1 MLPETIVLA
10 DMEAGLEH
18 LSWAGGTLRHADLL
32 LVVANPQVKSLLT
45 ASRTI
50 ALGRLLGIPE
60 IGLVGNRA
68 GDDDRHHLEAF
79 AGDHGASLLGVI
91 PEDEA
96 IIRADRAGHCLL
108 DIQPSASAVEAI
120 EALAAVIS
128 RADARSR
135 PRCTPFE

>member
-1 MLPETIVLA
+1 MLPETIVIA

-50 ALGRLLGIPE
+50 ALGRQLGIPE

-79 AGDHGASLLGVI
+79 AGDHGVNLLGVI

-96 IIRADRAGHCLL
+96 IIRADRAGRCLL
-108 DIQPSASAVEAI
+108 DIEPSASAVEAI
-120 EALAAVIS
+120 EALATVIP
-128 RADARSR
+128 RADARSG
-135 PRCTPFE
+135 PRSTP

>member
-1 MLPETIVLA
+1 MLPETIVVA

-18 LSWAGGTLRHADLL
+18 LSWAGGTLRHSDLL
-32 LVVANPQVKSLLT
+32 LVVANPQVKSLVT

-50 ALGRLLGIPE
+50 ALGRQLGIPV

-79 AGDHGASLLGVI
+79 AGDHSVDLLGVI

-96 IIRADRAGHCLL
+96 IIRADRAGRCLL
-108 DIQPSASAVEAI
+108 DIDPSASAVEAI

-128 RADARSR
+128 RVDVRSG
-135 PRCTPFE
+135 PRSTP

>member
-1 MLPETIVLA
+1 MLPETIVVA

-32 LVVANPQVKSLLT
+32 LVVANPQVKSLVT

-50 ALGRLLGIPE
+50 ALGRQLGIPA

-79 AGDHGASLLGVI
+79 AGDHGVNLLGVI

-96 IIRADRAGHCLL
+96 IIRADRAGRCLL

-128 RADARSR
+128 RVDVRSGFQS
-135 PRCTPFE
+135 TP